1 MRPWVKHTIGVTV
14 TSVVIFVAALL
25 MATVSVLSVR
35 EHSIT
40 DGHAGPMQFLAALLE
55 VPFVVLTFPT
65 TLSPPGTWLDS
76 TSYSSRYMFRRSS
89 VVVTLRGMD
98 QLLRRVRC
106 LGLSHD

>member
-76 TSYSSRYMFRRSS
+76 TPGH
-89 VVVTLRGMD
+89 VVVFAAWGGIAYGTILI
-98 QLLRRVRC
+98 LRRTIWSRTS
-106 LGLSHD
+106 G